1 MRIRYRGQEW
11 ELEGEW
17 RVRDA
22 IIEVG
27 LKPRTVIP
35 IRDRKM
41 VPEDEI
47 LGKDDFIRLVPVISG
62 G

>member
-17 RVRDA
+17 HVRDA
-22 IIEVG
+22 IVEVG
-27 LKPRTVIP
+27 LQPHEVIP
-35 IRDRKM
+35 IRDRAM

-47 LGKDDFIRLVPVISG
+47 LGDDDFIRLVPVIAG